1 MRFQDKRLKT
11 TRTFNKALKMSRID
25 DLSLFLRIL
34 DLGSIS
40 EAARSLDL
48 SAAVASQRLKRLER
62 ALGVR
67 LLQRTTRQLRPTP
80 EGRSLAEQGR
90 GAVEDLEALMSGL
103 HRSMREISGTL
114 RLTLPPTFGRLY
126 ISPLLPRFMSRHPN
140 LRLDL
145 DLSDQSRD
153 IVGSGFDLAIRIGA
167 LADSGLV
174 ARRLATNRRVLCASP
189 AYLQR
194 HGTPRTPNELT
205 RHECLLMTGGEGES
219 GIWRLRDADGESV
232 NIKVDGRIRSS
243 QGEFLRDAAVAGLG
257 IVQHST
263 WHVCDDLRIG
273 RLQRVLPDH
282 ALPET
287 GIYAVMPQRRLVPPR
302 VRGFIDFLVEQWEP
316 VPPWERHVG
325 TDHGKSSRSRR

>member
-1 MRFQDKRLKT
+1 
-11 TRTFNKALKMSRID
+11 MSRVD

-48 SAAVASQRLKRLER
+48 SVAVASQRLKRLER
-62 ALGVR
+62 ELGVR

-90 GAVEDLEALMSGL
+90 EAVEDLEALMSGL
-103 HRSMREISGTL
+103 HQSTREVTGTL

-126 ISPLLPRFMSRHPN
+126 VSPLLPRFLRRYPR

-145 DLSDQSRD
+145 DLSDQRRD
-153 IVGSGFDLAIRIGA
+153 IVGSGFDLAIRIGS
-167 LADSGLV
+167 LADSSMV

-189 AYLQR
+189 AYLKR
-194 HGTPRTPNELT
+194 HGIPRTPEELT
-205 RHECLLMTGGEGES
+205 RHECLVLTGGEVGA
-219 GIWRLRDADGESV
+219 GTWRLRDINGEWFAV
-232 NIKVDGRIRSS
+232 KVDGRIRSS
-243 QGEFLRDAAVAGLG
+243 QGELLRDAAVAGLG

-263 WHVCDDLRIG
+263 WHVCDDLQAG
-273 RLQRVLPDH
+273 RLQQVLSDY

-287 GIYAVMPQRRLVPPR
+287 GIHAVMPQRRLAPPR
-302 VRGFIDFLVEQWEP
+302 VRAFIDFLVEQWEP
-316 VPPWERHVG
+316 VPPWERHKED
-325 TDHGKSSRSRR
+325 TR